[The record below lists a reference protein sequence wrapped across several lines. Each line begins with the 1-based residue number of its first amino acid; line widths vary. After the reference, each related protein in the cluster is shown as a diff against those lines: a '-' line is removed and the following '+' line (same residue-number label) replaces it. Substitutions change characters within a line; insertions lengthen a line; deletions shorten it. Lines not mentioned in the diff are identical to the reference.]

1 MAKITD
7 LTLYKNKVYL
17 ELCLD
22 LIEDA
27 CTSLKQGHPDL
38 AESQLHDILA
48 TFEKDELGE
57 ESCQHSAK
65 IFFTPATSFRYPP

>member
-38 AESQLHDILA
+38 AESQLQDILA
-48 TFEKDELGE
+48 TFEKDELEQE
-57 ESCQHSAK
+57 ESQCNAK
-65 IFFTPATSFRYPP
+65 VLSYTSRKM